1 MVPEVLLKKKERT
14 KDGITTSRKHSK
26 PLPLG
31 EPCAVYLDVE
41 GHYGNNEEPP
51 EGEIVSWSW
60 GDEGRGLEEEEPGD
74 PRGEHVVD
82 AHVVLELVPDEV
94 EVGEAAE
101 GVEGGEGEVGEEREG
116 PEDGEGRGREE
127 RAEEAAENGGVG
139 RGGRGVAEGLPEQSL
154 AAQREAD
161 AEVTGVEPGYERDDG

>member
-1 MVPEVLLKKKERT
+1 M
-14 KDGITTSRKHSK
+14 
-26 PLPLG
+26 
-31 EPCAVYLDVE
+31 
-41 GHYGNNEEPP
+41 
-51 EGEIVSWSW
+51 
-60 GDEGRGLEEEEPGD
+60 
-74 PRGEHVVD
+74 
-82 AHVVLELVPDEV
+82 VLELVPDEV